1 MKFEDKLYCSIAMGG
16 WAEIGHTGEPESS
29 PNVNGDVYPCCPGWL
44 KDDTNPAGYDFGN
57 LYTDKWEDIWN
68 GKKAQEFRKS
78 ILDGTFKYCNENLC
92 PHLQNVHS
100 KPNVGSIE
108 GAPAVRKMKDIEL
121 LYKERGE
128 YHRNVIENQLIKLKL
143 APDVMKM
150 DYDRSCNLS
159 CPSCRIELITPRG
172 KEFELIEKIQN
183 SVIKVIQEGT
193 RKLYI
198 TGTGDPF
205 GSATLRKFL
214 LNFKKKDF
222 PSVKTIRLHTNGV
235 KWTKEIWNKMSDL
248 HGLVTDAEVSIDAAT
263 KNTYGK
269 VRRGGDWDQL
279 MENLKF
285 IPKEVPWF
293 GMSMVVQDTNYKEI
307 PKLIKLRDKLVKES
321 GNKSIYVYFSKI
333 TNWGTF
339 TDKEYEKKAVWK
351 ESHSNYSD
359 LVRILNENVKKSYW
373 QDRFMGTNMTD
384 LLKD

>member
-1 MKFEDKLYCSIAMGG
+1 MNSDDKLYCSIAMGG

-68 GKKAQEFRKS
+68 GEKAQEFRKS
-78 ILDGTFKYCNENLC
+78 ILDGSFKYCNENLC

-121 LYKERGE
+121 LYKEKGE
-128 YHRNVIENQLIKLKL
+128 YHRDIIENQLTKLKL

-279 MENLKF
+279 MKNLKF

-293 GMSMVVQDTNYKEI
+293 GMSMVVQDTN
-307 PKLIKLRDKLVKES
+307 
-321 GNKSIYVYFSKI
+321 
-333 TNWGTF
+333 
-339 TDKEYEKKAVWK
+339 
-351 ESHSNYSD
+351 
-359 LVRILNENVKKSYW
+359 
-373 QDRFMGTNMTD
+373 
-384 LLKD
+384 

>member
-1 MKFEDKLYCSIAMGG
+1 MNFDDKLYCSIAMGG

-57 LYTDKWEDIWN
+57 IYKDKWKDIWN
-68 GKKAQEFRKS
+68 GEKAQEFRKS
-78 ILDGTFKYCNENLC
+78 ILDGSFKYCNENLC

-108 GAPAVRKMKDIEL
+108 SAPAVRKMKDIEL
-121 LYKERGE
+121 LYEEKGE
-128 YHRNVIENQLIKLKL
+128 YHRNIIENQLTKLKL

-159 CPSCRIELITPRG
+159 CPSCRIELITPKG

-193 RKLYI
+193 RKLFI

-222 PSVKTIRLHTNGV
+222 PSIKSIRLHTNGI
-235 KWTKEIWNKMSDL
+235 KWTREIWNKMLDI
-248 HGLVTDAEVSIDAAT
+248 HDLVTDAEVSIDAAT
-263 KNTYGK
+263 KKTYEK
-269 VRRGGDWDQL
+269 VRIGGDWDQL
-279 MENLKF
+279 M
-285 IPKEVPWF
+285 
-293 GMSMVVQDTNYKEI
+293 
-307 PKLIKLRDKLVKES
+307 
-321 GNKSIYVYFSKI
+321 
-333 TNWGTF
+333 
-339 TDKEYEKKAVWK
+339 
-351 ESHSNYSD
+351 
-359 LVRILNENVKKSYW
+359 
-373 QDRFMGTNMTD
+373 
-384 LLKD
+384 